1 LTIAR
6 NITVAQWDEKSQE
19 WQIDSD
25 LAQQHQFS
33 VSQLLNN
40 EVVDV
45 EGYRLAGDDSERVVT
60 FEEVRF
66 QAVEISGEWQVVENH
81 LSESE
86 QNRILKLPQSL
97 EDYNRTTNGKDLVNY
112 FQRHAPEQFDSDVG
126 VINWMAE
133 NGDFDRRFE
142 VSVQPDESVLI
153 EGFDLKQTDDFGNFR
168 QIFKAQIGTDHAI
181 DCSQC
186 DIPNRDI
193 DQLLNPEILS
203 QQTQQTS
210 QRPERSR

>member
-25 LAQQHQFS
+25 LAEQHQFS

-40 EVVDV
+40 EVVDT
-45 EGYRLAGDDSERVVT
+45 EGYRLVGDDSERVVT

-66 QAVEISGEWQVVENH
+66 QAVEISREWQVVENH

-97 EDYNRTTNGKDLVNY
+97 EDYSRTTNGKDLVNY

-126 VINWMAE
+126 VINWTAE

-153 EGFDLKQTDDFGNFR
+153 EGFDLKQTDDFGNSR
-168 QIFKAQIGTDHAI
+168 QIFKAEIGTDHAI

-193 DQLLNPEILS
+193 DQLLKQEIS
-203 QQTQQTS
+203 SQQTS